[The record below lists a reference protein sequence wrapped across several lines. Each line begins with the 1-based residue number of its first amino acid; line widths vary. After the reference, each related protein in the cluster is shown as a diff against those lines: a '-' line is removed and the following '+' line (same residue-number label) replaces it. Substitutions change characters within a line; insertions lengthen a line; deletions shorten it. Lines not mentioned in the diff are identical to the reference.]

1 MMNRLNH
8 LLSEKQNTTIASGQW
23 FAIQWTPDASTAERL
38 NIGVGL
44 VDENGNISVNLLDYF
59 ERITCLYSKEMIF
72 QLSLACEISREVIL
86 KKKIF
91 DGYITPQIRCTL
103 GGFAQGKNTAE
114 ILSLLF
120 KSVVPLGN
128 KIKNQREK
136 HFTSISRDALYNSM
150 QDILKINLEL
160 DFHFHVPTNPYKEI
174 DDLNRKQIVYLP
186 FIKENGIATLVSAA
200 YSDPQRVKCNTYDGY
215 RDVDIAFQSLKS
227 KSNAIFMLL
236 PDDNLKEDQKIHIE
250 NEIDKFLWFMN
261 KHNVFVESN
270 VSHENLANNISDWC
284 KNKAA

>member
-1 MMNRLNH
+1 MNKLNH
-8 LLSEKQNTTIASGQW
+8 LLSEKQNTTNVSGQW
-23 FAIQWTPDASTAERL
+23 FAIQWTPEVSTAERL

-44 VDENGNISVNLLDYF
+44 VDDNGNISVNLLDYF

-72 QLSLACEISREVIL
+72 QLSLACDISRELIL
-86 KKKIF
+86 KNKIH
-91 DGYITPQIRCTL
+91 DGYITPQIRCSL
-103 GGFAQGKNTAE
+103 GGFAQGKNTTE

-128 KIKNQREK
+128 KIKITRNK
-136 HFTSISRDALYNSM
+136 SFSSISRDTLYNSLY
-150 QDILKINLEL
+150 DHLKSNLEL

-174 DDLNRKQIVYLP
+174 EDTSRKQIVYLP

-215 RDVDIAFQSLKS
+215 RDIDIAVQSLKS

-236 PDDNLKEDQKIHIE
+236 PDDSLKDEQKTHIE
-250 NEIDKFLWFMN
+250 NEIDNFLWFMN

-270 VSHENLANNISDWC
+270 ISTVELANEISDWC
-284 KNKAA
+284 RVKVA